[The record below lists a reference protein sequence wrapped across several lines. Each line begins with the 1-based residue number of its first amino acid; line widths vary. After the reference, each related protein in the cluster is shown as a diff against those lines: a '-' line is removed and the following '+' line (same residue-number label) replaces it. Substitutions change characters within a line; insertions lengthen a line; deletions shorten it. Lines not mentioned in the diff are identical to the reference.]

1 MQVPNEMIEDFRNHV
16 WACFKYLGIGEPTPI
31 QYAIAHKM
39 ANGPKDFQLQAGRG
53 KGKSVI
59 ASCYVSWLVM
69 KDPNTTILVLSATAD
84 KAIKFVSQVRQI
96 LELVPYMEHLRPG
109 EWDKDNAFGFNI
121 GGKTRIGQD
130 LSVTAKG
137 ISGQITGSHADHI
150 IADDVEIE
158 SNADTASARERLL
171 EKLAELEQVRNPT
184 DEGTIRIL
192 GTFQSADSV
201 YLKLPYQVI
210 KFPAVIPCK
219 HNEIET
225 KDVDEFVMNLE
236 GNEGDTTEP
245 ERFSNDLLAERKAK
259 IGPKLFSLHYK
270 LDPSLSDRAKYPLKL
285 EDLIVMDVSPD
296 LFPEK
301 VVWGK
306 ATPYKDLPIFGITGD
321 MLYTPQWVS
330 TKFYPYT
337 QTVLFV
343 DPSGRGTDETAIC
356 VASFINGY
364 VVIHELLGL
373 PGGYDTPTLTK
384 IAKLAYQYS
393 IKEIQVESNFGDAMY
408 ANLLRPIVSEMS
420 GQVAIGDFRVRGAK
434 EERVIRTLEPIMSQ
448 HRLIF
453 DKKPI
458 RDEENQRQITRI
470 QERRGSLKHDD
481 RVDILASA
489 VHHWDKALAIAPD
502 VVVSKN
508 AAKDLRD
515 KVNDWLGNKRALGI
529 LGEKVSGAVLI
540 NDKKPSGGK
549 PFRLTDRFY
558 KRR

>member
-1 MQVPNEMIEDFRNHV
+1 
-16 WACFKYLGIGEPTPI
+16 
-31 QYAIAHKM
+31 
-39 ANGPKDFQLQAGRG
+39 
-53 KGKSVI
+53 
-59 ASCYVSWLVM
+59 
-69 KDPNTTILVLSATAD
+69 
-84 KAIKFVSQVRQI
+84 
-96 LELVPYMEHLRPG
+96 
-109 EWDKDNAFGFNI
+109 
-121 GGKTRIGQD
+121 
-130 LSVTAKG
+130 
-137 ISGQITGSHADHI
+137 
-150 IADDVEIE
+150 
-158 SNADTASARERLL
+158 
-171 EKLAELEQVRNPT
+171 
-184 DEGTIRIL
+184 
-192 GTFQSADSV
+192 
-201 YLKLPYQVI
+201 
-210 KFPAVIPCK
+210 
-219 HNEIET
+219 
-225 KDVDEFVMNLE
+225 
-236 GNEGDTTEP
+236 
-245 ERFSNDLLAERKAK
+245 
-259 IGPKLFSLHYK
+259 
-270 LDPSLSDRAKYPLKL
+270 
-285 EDLIVMDVSPD
+285 MDVSPD